1 MQNNANNTK
10 ANINSNY
17 SNHCDDN
24 NNIVIIIITM
34 KINKLIKQII
44 TLQLKCFVVKTI
56 SIEIILKNNSKNNNC
71 NQ

>member
-17 SNHCDDN
+17 SNHCDN

-44 TLQLKCFVVKTI
+44 TLQLKCFVVKAI
-56 SIEIILKNNSKNNNC
+56 SIEITLKNNSKNNNC

>member
-17 SNHCDDN
+17 SNQCDN

-44 TLQLKCFVVKTI
+44 TLQLKCFVVKAI

>member
-17 SNHCDDN
+17 SNHCDN

-34 KINKLIKQII
+34 KMNKLIKQII
-44 TLQLKCFVVKTI
+44 TLQLKCFVVKAI